1 MNVLITGATG
11 FVGGWLTQCLAAK
24 PGYRVLGISRSNQWP
39 NRLEHLVQDVPLEL
53 GDRGASG
60 RIHQPGVVIP

>member
-39 NRLEHLVQDVPLEL
+39 ISFRMFHLNW
-53 GDRGASG
+53 
-60 RIHQPGVVIP
+60 VIAPTPP